1 MEPEKLRHALAILG
15 LSQHQFAQMLG
26 HGKRTGQYWANES
39 VPASVMTMAALLV
52 ERPDLVEAVKRI
64 AERLKEEEAKA
75 AKRSKR
81 RRS

>member
-1 MEPEKLRHALAILG
+1 
-15 LSQHQFAQMLG
+15 MLG

-39 VPASVMTMAALLV
+39 ASVMTLAALLV

-64 AERLKEEEAKA
+64 SERLKVEEANA
-75 AKRSKR
+75 TRRRKR